1 MPQWIHPGQH
11 DSGAY
16 PIYALLFRIGIHG
29 LNPVSS
35 QSDRSLERILAPGIP
50 RCSRIHP
57 QAPVLAFDAEGI
69 KATTSIALEDEGRV
83 RSEAS
88 VDLAETERPNVPR
101 AARSRSFTGSV
112 STSAAKRKVVWN
124 RTSSVIGLAPRIH
137 VPTTRFGSVGIDR
150 DTTRGPPKQIHAVK
164 ATAPPNAFT

>member
-1 MPQWIHPGQH
+1 MFPYSPAGPVAPS
-11 DSGAY
+11 DSEEIVQFKAGAGFAAAFG
-16 PIYALLFRIGIHG
+16 YAFK
-29 LNPVSS
+29 
-35 QSDRSLERILAPGIP
+35 
-50 RCSRIHP
+50 
-57 QAPVLAFDAEGI
+57 EGFSTEI
-69 KATTSIALEDEGRV
+69 E
-83 RSEAS
+83 
-88 VDLAETERPNVPR
+88 LAETERPNVPR

-124 RTSSVIGLAPRIH
+124 RTSSVIGLATRIH